1 MLVLKPESCKSPR
14 RSALSG
20 PARLLRRPLM
30 SAVRLCFH
38 QRGDWVQTLQTSA
51 CQINRTRS
59 DMEMRSLGQKRTVH
73 AGIIRSHMLDLRIQ
87 QHFIDSADL
96 HYQVAEGLAKPVEAA
111 VQAVLAC
118 VTGGGKVLTGGLGP
132 SAALAQYLASLLV
145 GGFER
150 ERPGLAAMALSSD
163 ALTATSWPDGQAL
176 ARQVRALGHT
186 GDVLVL
192 ISADGSEPVLIEAV
206 QAAHEREMVVLGVTG
221 RQGGALARQMRE
233 TDVHVCVPHER
244 VARIREVQHL
254 VLHCL
259 CDGIDTQLLGEQ
271 ESV

>member
-1 MLVLKPESCKSPR
+1 
-14 RSALSG
+14 
-20 PARLLRRPLM
+20 
-30 SAVRLCFH
+30 
-38 QRGDWVQTLQTSA
+38 
-51 CQINRTRS
+51 
-59 DMEMRSLGQKRTVH
+59 
-73 AGIIRSHMLDLRIQ
+73 MLDLRIQ

-96 HYQVAEGLAKPVEAA
+96 HYQVAESLAKPVDAA

-118 VTGGGKVLTGGLGP
+118 VTGGGKVLAGGMGP
-132 SAALAQYLASLLV
+132 SAALAQYLVSMMV

-163 ALTATSWPDGQAL
+163 AVMATRWTDEQAM
-176 ARQVRALGHT
+176 ARQVLALGHT

-192 ISADGSEPVLIEAV
+192 ISVDGTEAALVQAV
-206 QAAHEREMVVLGVTG
+206 QAAHDREMSVLALTG
-221 RQGGALARQMRE
+221 HHGGSLARQLRE

-244 VARIREVQHL
+244 PARIREVQHL

-271 ESV
+271 EPL

>member
-1 MLVLKPESCKSPR
+1 MVQGR
-14 RSALSG
+14 WTALG
-20 PARLLRRPLM
+20 G
-30 SAVRLCFH
+30 V
-38 QRGDWVQTLQTSA
+38 
-51 CQINRTRS
+51 
-59 DMEMRSLGQKRTVH
+59 
-73 AGIIRSHMLDLRIQ
+73 IIAAMLDLRIQ

-96 HYQVAEGLAKPVEAA
+96 HYQVAEGLAKPVDAA

-118 VTGGGKVLTGGLGP
+118 VTGGGKVLTAGMGPSSGLG
-132 SAALAQYLASLLV
+132 QYLASLLV

-150 ERPGLAAMALSSD
+150 ERPGLSALALSAD
-163 ALTATSWPDGQAL
+163 AVMATLWPEPQGL
-176 ARQVRALGHT
+176 ASQVRALGQT

-192 ISADGSEPVLIEAV
+192 ISADGEERALVEAV
-206 QAAHEREMVVLGVTG
+206 HAAHEREMTVMALTA
-221 RQGGALARQMRE
+221 QNGGALGRQLRE

-271 ESV
+271 EPV

>member
-1 MLVLKPESCKSPR
+1 
-14 RSALSG
+14 
-20 PARLLRRPLM
+20 
-30 SAVRLCFH
+30 
-38 QRGDWVQTLQTSA
+38 
-51 CQINRTRS
+51 
-59 DMEMRSLGQKRTVH
+59 
-73 AGIIRSHMLDLRIQ
+73 MLDLRIQ

-96 HYQVAEGLAKPVEAA
+96 HYQVAEGLAKPVDAA

-118 VTGGGKVLTGGLGP
+118 VTGGGKVLTAGLGT
-132 SAALAQYLASLLV
+132 SNGLAQYLASLLL

-150 ERPGLAAMALSSD
+150 ERPGLSAWALSADAMTASLWSD
-163 ALTATSWPDGQAL
+163 NQGL
-176 ARQVRALGHT
+176 ANQVKALGQT

-192 ISADGSEPVLIEAV
+192 ISADGSEQALVDAA
-206 QAAHEREMVVLGVTG
+206 QAAHEREMTVVALTG
-221 RQGGALARQMRE
+221 RQGGTLSRQLRE

-271 ESV
+271 EPL